1 MTEQNRTVF
10 NREHL
15 KTTKLYLNIMTNEER
30 IQRAVQLFKSGYNC
44 SQAVVAAYA
53 DLYGF
58 TEEQAF
64 RMAASFGGGIG
75 RMRQTCGAACGL
87 FLLAGLETGAVD
99 GADQK
104 GKAHNYEVVQALA
117 EQFRQENGSI
127 ICAELLGLSKQ
138 SPTPH
143 EPEARTTEYYQKR
156 PCAMMVETAA
166 RLFAKFLEE
175 QKQ

>member
-1 MTEQNRTVF
+1 
-10 NREHL
+10 
-15 KTTKLYLNIMTNEER
+15 MTNEER
-30 IQRAVQLFKSGYNC
+30 IQRAVELFKSGYNC

-58 TEEQAF
+58 TEVQAF

-99 GADQK
+99 GADQA
-104 GKAHNYEVVQALA
+104 GKSRNYEVVQALA

-127 ICAELLGLSKQ
+127 ICADLLGLNKQ
-138 SPTPH
+138 APTPH
-143 EPEARTTEYYQKR
+143 EPEARTPEYYKKR
-156 PCAMMVETAA
+156 PCAMMVESAA
-166 RLFAKFLEE
+166 RLFAQFLET
-175 QKQ
+175 QNK